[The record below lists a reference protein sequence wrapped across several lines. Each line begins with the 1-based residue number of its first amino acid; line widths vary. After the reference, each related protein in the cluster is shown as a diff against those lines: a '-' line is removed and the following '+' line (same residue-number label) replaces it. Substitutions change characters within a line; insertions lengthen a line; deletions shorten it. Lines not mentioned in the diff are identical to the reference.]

1 MIVISLVI
9 KSCLTVGTPSHVA
22 QIATPA
28 RNTRHLECV
37 VGGFIFGVSLHFV
50 CFGFVEL
57 SAFNLV
63 VALGDVVVAFDR
75 GKTFQ
80 LVLLCPFALFLDAL
94 ATHERVRLR
103 EMVAMLVGAWSVRV
117 VPAQVRNMAMS
128 AALEGEAFRDVGAVV
143 DDAREATT
151 AVKFGHILVSPPD
164 RLEVAKERRVA
175 GLVTRVRCLLAPH
188 ADVHLRGNRCNQRH
202 VRRDRG
208 LDHVEGKKVEL

>member
-103 EMVAMLVGAWSVRV
+103 EMVAMLVGARSVRV
-117 VPAQVRNMAMS
+117 AAAQVRNMAMG
-128 AALEGEAFRDVGAVV
+128 AALKAEFFRDVGAVV
-143 DDAREATT
+143 DDAGEAT
-151 AVKFGHILVSPPD
+151 AAAKFGHILVSPSD
-164 RLEVAKERRVA
+164 RLEVAEERRVA
-175 GLVTRVRCLLAPH
+175 GLMTRVCGLPAPH
-188 ADVHLRGNRCNQRH
+188 ADVHLRGNRSDECS
-202 VRRDRG
+202 VGGDRCLG
-208 LDHVEGKKVEL
+208 HVEGKKVEL